1 VITDPQA
8 IAALVRGSRTIAVL
22 GAHPDGARA
31 AGYVPDALFRAG
43 FVIWPVN
50 PKFAGQT
57 LYGRPILASLPEI
70 DDPIDIVDVFR
81 RSVDLP
87 PHVPEIL
94 GMKHRPGAVW
104 LQSGIRNDA
113 VAAQL
118 EAAGIQVVQ
127 DRCLMIDQRRFGGPR
142 AP

>member
-1 VITDPQA
+1 VTDLGA
-8 IAALVRGSRTIAVL
+8 IADLLRGSRHIAVL
-22 GAHPDGARA
+22 GANTDLSRPAS
-31 AGYVPDALFRAG
+31 YVPDALFRAG
-43 FVIWPVN
+43 FVIHPVN

-57 LYGRPILASLPEI
+57 LFGRPILAALADI

-81 RSVDLP
+81 RSVDIP
-87 PHVPEIL
+87 PHVPDIL
-94 GMKHRPGAVW
+94 AMKHRPRAVW

-118 EAAGIQVVQ
+118 EAAGISVVQ

-142 AP
+142 P